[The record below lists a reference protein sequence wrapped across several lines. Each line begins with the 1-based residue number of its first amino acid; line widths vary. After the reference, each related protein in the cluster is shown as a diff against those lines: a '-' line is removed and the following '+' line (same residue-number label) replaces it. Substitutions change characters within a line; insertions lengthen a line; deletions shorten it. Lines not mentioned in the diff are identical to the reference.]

1 MNKINLL
8 NDFFIRY
15 LLASKGDEDILENI
29 VNAVLTNIGFET
41 VHNLE
46 IINPY
51 NLKDNQYLKE
61 SILDVKAKTNDNK
74 KIIIEF
80 QLFGNIDFLK
90 RIYYYISKNIAL
102 ELKTNEAYRDISQ
115 IISINFLDFN
125 LNFNDNGKEHRC
137 FKLIDTDNHD
147 ISLDMIQI
155 HLIEIK
161 RFKKILEAS
170 TIEEIKKN
178 KLLSWIEFFTS
189 NDLNKIIDK
198 LKEENIIMSK
208 VIEKYKIFTSDEES
222 MQVYNA
228 REAFLYGQEVML
240 KREREEGK
248 KEGIKEGIE
257 KGVEKEKYAL
267 AKNMKTE
274 NIDINLISKITG
286 LSKEEID
293 NL

>member
-125 LNFNDNGKEHRC
+125 LNFNDSGKEHRC

-198 LKEENIIMSK
+198 LKEENNIMSK

-248 KEGIKEGIE
+248 KE
-257 KGVEKEKYAL
+257 EKYAL

>member
-1 MNKINLL
+1 M
-8 NDFFIRY
+8 
-15 LLASKGDEDILENI
+15 
-29 VNAVLTNIGFET
+29 
-41 VHNLE
+41 
-46 IINPY
+46 
-51 NLKDNQYLKE
+51 
-61 SILDVKAKTNDNK
+61 
-74 KIIIEF
+74 
-80 QLFGNIDFLK
+80 
-90 RIYYYISKNIAL
+90 
-102 ELKTNEAYRDISQ
+102 
-115 IISINFLDFN
+115 DFN